1 MEKRIHIFNAGPAAL
16 PPEVLKEAQ
25 ENLYNFHGEGL
36 SLMEMSHRGKTYDRV
51 HHEAMDLMKEV
62 MGLADNQKVLFMQGG
77 ATLQFAAIPMNLAK
91 PGQKVQYV
99 DTGAWSDKAIKEAE
113 KLGYAPEVIA
123 SSKDDDYVFIPE
135 IDPAEFSSE
144 AAYLHVTSNNTIRG
158 TEYHS
163 FPSTGDLP
171 LIVDMSSDINA
182 RELDYTQF
190 DVIYAGA
197 QKNMGP
203 SGVTIVIIREELL
216 ERSPKNI
223 PTMTNYN
230 ILAGKESLY
239 NTPPTFGIY
248 IISLVLKWIKSNGG
262 LKGVEAINRKKADLL
277 YGTIDASDFYRGT
290 AHKDHRSLM
299 NVTFR
304 LPSED
309 LEKRFVAEAA
319 ENDMIG
325 LKGHRSV
332 GGCRASI
339 YNATSYDDVK
349 VLTDFMKEFEKR
361 NG

>member
-1 MEKRIHIFNAGPAAL
+1 MDKRVHIFNAGPAAL
-16 PPEVLKEAQ
+16 PPEVLLEAQ

-36 SLMEMSHRGKTYDRV
+36 SLMEMSHRDKTYDKV

-62 MGLADNQKVLFMQGG
+62 MGLSEDQKVLFMQGG
-77 ATLQFAAIPMNLAK
+77 ATLQFAAVPLNLAK

-113 KLGYAPEVIA
+113 KLGYAADVVA
-123 SSKDDDYVFIPE
+123 SSKEDDYTYIPE
-135 IDPAEFSSE
+135 IDPAKLDSG
-144 AAYLHVTSNNTIRG
+144 AAYLHITSNNTIRG
-158 TEYHS
+158 TEYQE
-163 FPSTGDLP
+163 FPDTGDLP
-171 LIVDMSSDINA
+171 LVVDMSSDINA
-182 RELDYTQF
+182 RALEYDKF

-203 SGVTIVIIREELL
+203 SGVTIVIIKEALL

-262 LKGVEAINRKKADLL
+262 LKGVEETNRKKADLL
-277 YGTIDASDFYRGT
+277 YGVIDASDFYRGT
-290 AHKDHRSLM
+290 AQKEFRSLM

-319 ENDMIG
+319 EQGMIG

-349 VLTDFMKEFEKR
+349 ILTDFMKEFERR